1 MPIKFIKNRNL
12 WILETKNMAYC
23 FAKNT
28 DGHLKNTY
36 FGSKLI
42 FEDDYIGIE
51 NYTDRNYWLWDEEIS
66 VRGEANFVEHNL
78 KVLYEDGTR
87 DIVLEF
93 VNHKITDNKL
103 ELFLKDKYYGLELI
117 ITYKIIEEYDLI
129 ERKHT
134 IKNISTK
141 NIIIEDAKSGTIY
154 VPNKKEASLN
164 YLAGMWI
171 HEFQKRKE
179 PINEGRKILESRL
192 GKTGSFL
199 NPFFAIDYNASQ
211 TNGEIYFGLVKWSG
225 NWKIE
230 IQKQLYE
237 KIAISMGLN
246 DWDFSFL
253 LEPNHTFE
261 TPEIIFGFSEKG
273 FDKMTNNLHAYTK
286 NYILPK
292 RNSSKIKKVLYNSW
306 EATLFNVNEKN
317 QKELATVASKIGV
330 ELFVMD
336 DGWFG
341 KRDNDKKGLGDW
353 YVNEEKF
360 PNGLNPLIDH
370 VNNLGMDFGIW
381 IEPEMVNPESDLY
394 KKHPDWVLN
403 FPNRPRTL
411 KRNQLILNL
420 AKNEVKS
427 YIKNFINDLLSK
439 YNIKY
444 VKWDMNRYVFE
455 SGWPENK
462 VEKQKEIWYYY
473 VKNFYEIIDSLRK
486 NHPEVI
492 FENCSSGGERIDLG
506 IMRYFDEVW
515 PSDNTN
521 PFDRQFIQE
530 GFSMIYPV
538 STMRSWV
545 TDWEGKNTYPI
556 DFRFKVAMSGTL
568 GIGANLLEY
577 NKEEL
582 EIAKKNIELYKKI
595 RETVQFG
602 NYYLLNSVYE
612 DNFQAIQYIKNDN
625 IVLFIYINPKALNNF
640 ENYNIILRGLNEKT
654 RYIVNETKKSYSG
667 KALMNLGLKISP
679 EIKIDAAIRKKDIFK
694 AQIIIIKP
702 LERNKID
709 E

>member
-1 MPIKFIKNRNL
+1 MPIKYIEKRKL
-12 WILETKNMAYC
+12 WILETKDMAYC
-23 FAKNT
+23 FAINK

-36 FGSKLI
+36 FGSKLA
-42 FEDDYIGIE
+42 FENDYPGFE
-51 NYTDRNYWLWDEEIS
+51 SYLERDYWLWDEEIS
-66 VRGEANFVEHNL
+66 VRGEANFVEHTL
-78 KVLYEDGTR
+78 KILYEDGTR

-230 IQKQLYE
+230 VQKQLYE
-237 KIAISMGLN
+237 KIAVSMGLN
-246 DWDFSFL
+246 DWDFNFL
-253 LEPNHTFE
+253 LEPNQTFE
-261 TPEIIFGFSEKG
+261 TPEIVFGFSEKG
-273 FDKMTNNLHAYTK
+273 FDKMTNNLHKYAR
-286 NYILPK
+286 NFILPK

-306 EATLFNVNEKN
+306 EATLFDVNVKN
-317 QKELATVASKIGV
+317 QKDLANIASKIGV

-341 KRDNDKKGLGDW
+341 KRDSDKRGLGDW
-353 YVNEEKF
+353 NVNREKF
-360 PNGLNPLIDH
+360 PNGLTPLIEH

-381 IEPEMVNPESDLY
+381 VEPEMVNPDSELY
-394 KKHPDWVLN
+394 SKHPDWVLN
-403 FPNRPRTL
+403 FPNRPKTM

-420 AKNEVKS
+420 AKNEVKN
-427 YIKNFINDLLSK
+427 YIIDFMNELLSEN
-439 YNIKY
+439 NIKY

-455 SGWPENK
+455 SGWPEK
-462 VEKQKEIWYYY
+462 ESEKQKEIWYHY
-473 VKNFYEIIDSLRK
+473 VKNFYKIMEILRN
-486 NHPEVI
+486 NHPEVT
-492 FENCSSGGERIDLG
+492 FENCSSGGGRVDLG
-506 IMRYFDEVW
+506 IMKYFDELW
-515 PSDNTN
+515 TSDNTN
-521 PFDRQFIQE
+521 PFDRQYIQE
-530 GFSMIYPV
+530 GFSMVYPT

-545 TDWEGKNTYPI
+545 TDWEGKNTYPL
-556 DFRFKVAMSGTL
+556 DFRFKVAMTGTL
-568 GIGANLLEY
+568 GIGSNLFEY
-577 NKEEL
+577 TEKEIEK
-582 EIAKKNIELYKKI
+582 AKENVELYKKI
-595 RETVQFG
+595 RRVVQFG
-602 NYYLLNSVYE
+602 DYYLLNSVYE
-612 DNFQAIQYIKNDN
+612 DNYQAIQYSLEDET
-625 IVLFIYINPKALNNF
+625 VVFIFINPKAVSNF
-640 ENYNIILRGLNEKT
+640 LSYNIKLRNLEDNCK
-654 RYIVNETKKSYSG
+654 YKINETQETFSG
-667 KALMNLGLKISP
+667 KALMKSGLNVSP
-679 EIKIDAAIRKKDIFK
+679 EIQIDAAIRKKDLFK
-694 AQIIIIKP
+694 AKIITIRKGA
-702 LERNKID
+702 K
-709 E
+709 